1 MKKIIY
7 LMEYPIDLPG
17 GAQLSTKSISDAL
30 VDHPEAGYE
39 PVVICPELLTTSE
52 SDYSFK
58 IRTYK
63 MGEKRAVNLFYRI
76 EAFKR
81 IISEEKPDLI
91 HIEMSESLITYGFI
105 RGYFPKI
112 KYVYTDRGMYYGY
125 RTRSKIF
132 MMPVLKRASAL
143 VTTTARNKKLWE
155 DNTSLRPVITIP
167 NTISESFA
175 NFDSSKR
182 KKEGPFTI
190 GFAGRICIEKD
201 WPFVP
206 VLVKALHDAG
216 IDFNV
221 KLVLSLFEKGDDE
234 QAEKLKKDISDI
246 IGADRLEYY
255 QDLSQDEMSDFYYS
269 LDLFA
274 MTSSF
279 ESFGKAAVEAM
290 SRGCSVIATDVGGL
304 SEVVGKDENIYT
316 KDTLKKAVNYVKS
329 IQKSLDKLERDQKY
343 FLERYRDNFTQK
355 AYLDKHLELYGRVL
369 G

>member
-17 GAQLSTKSISDAL
+17 GAQLSTKSICDAL
-30 VDHPEAGYE
+30 VSDERSVYE
-39 PVVICPELLTTSE
+39 PVVICPELLTTKE

-81 IISEEKPDLI
+81 IIDEEKPDMI

-105 RGYFPKI
+105 RFFFPKL
-112 KYVYTDRGMYYGY
+112 KYIYTDRGMYFGY
-125 RTRSKIF
+125 RMRSKIF

-143 VTTTARNKKLWE
+143 VTTTDRNRKLWE
-155 DNTSLRPVITIP
+155 DNSSIRPIYTIP

-175 NFDSSKR
+175 DYDVTKR
-182 KKEGPFTI
+182 KKDGAFTI

-206 VLVKALHDAG
+206 RLVKALHDAG

-234 QAEKLKKDISDI
+234 EARKLREDITAI
-246 IGADRLEYY
+246 VGADHFEYY

-290 SRGCSVIATDVGGL
+290 SRGCTVIATDVGGL
-304 SEVVGKDENIYT
+304 REVVGKDENIYT
-316 KDTLKKAVNYVKS
+316 KNSLEGVASYVKS
-329 IQKSLDKLERDQKY
+329 VVESTDKLRADQSF
-343 FLERYRDNFTQK
+343 FLARYRENFTQR
-355 AYLDKHLELYGRVL
+355 AYLEKHLKLYERVL